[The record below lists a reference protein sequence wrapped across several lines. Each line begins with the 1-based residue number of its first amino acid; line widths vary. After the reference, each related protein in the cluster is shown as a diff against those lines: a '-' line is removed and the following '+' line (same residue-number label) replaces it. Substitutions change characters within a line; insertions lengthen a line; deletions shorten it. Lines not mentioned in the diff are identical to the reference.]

1 MSVRRQLPV
10 ASPISIGAVLG
21 SFVRGAVATDAAASR
36 ARELIRSAFD
46 AQSIALVDSGT
57 SALVLALRTAVRRG
71 GTVAFPGFA
80 CVDLAAAA
88 SFAGVR
94 VRLYDVDPQTLSP
107 DLDSVSRVL
116 QRGVD
121 AVLVAHLFGY
131 AADVPSV
138 RELAQAAGVP
148 TIEDA
153 AQGAG
158 GLLGGRRLGSIG
170 DLVVI
175 SFGRGKGLC
184 AGGGGALLA
193 FADPWTSAVDALAVP
208 SSGRGM
214 AGLAKTAVQ
223 WALGRP
229 SVYAIPSALPWLR
242 LGEMVYHPA
251 SEPTSLSAGSSA
263 LLSSALSLDPAEV
276 DVRRAN
282 AAKLDALIRVAP
294 GVERVAPI
302 GESKPG
308 YLRYA
313 LRDGSG
319 RRAIA
324 PRLGIV
330 KPYPRTLLEQPELRE
345 SLVANEPPTP
355 GATEL
360 RASLFTLPTHSRV
373 NASDLRG
380 MERWLMGG
388 AS

>member
-1 MSVRRQLPV
+1 
-10 ASPISIGAVLG
+10 
-21 SFVRGAVATDAAASR
+21 VRGAVATDAAASR

-170 DLVVI
+170 DLVVV

-263 LLSSALSLDPAEV
+263 LLPSALSLDPAEV

-380 MERWLMGG
+380 MERWLMAG
-388 AS
+388 SSCR

>member
-21 SFVRGAVATDAAASR
+21 SFVRGVVATDAAAGR

-170 DLVVI
+170 DLVVV

-263 LLSSALSLDPAEV
+263 LLPSALSLDPAEV